1 MRLEAEDGII
11 REAAA
16 VEEVEEEVE
25 EAVEE
30 EEEEE
35 AVVEVEVQET
45 EDGTTK
51 ADGTTP
57 ETGTN
62 TEAGTTVRAV
72 AEEEAEEGATG
83 SNRSSSWLIRL
94 SGKNCNS
101 DCIRISFLTFC
112 HQCVLVQG

>member
-16 VEEVEEEVE
+16 VEEV
-25 EAVEE
+25 
-30 EEEEE
+30 EEEE

>member
-1 MRLEAEDGII
+1 
-11 REAAA
+11 
-16 VEEVEEEVE
+16 
-25 EAVEE
+25 
-30 EEEEE
+30 
-35 AVVEVEVQET
+35 VQET